1 MLKKREGRN
10 HALVR
15 VNKCEKGGERFAEKK
30 SISIILLLKFE
41 KPKYLN
47 IFTDI

>member
-15 VNKCEKGGERFAEKK
+15 VNECEKGGERFAKN
-30 SISIILLLKFE
+30 L
-41 KPKYLN
+41 
-47 IFTDI
+47 

>member
-15 VNKCEKGGERFAEKK
+15 VNKCEKGGERFAKN
-30 SISIILLLKFE
+30 L
-41 KPKYLN
+41 
-47 IFTDI
+47 

>member
-15 VNKCEKGGERFAEKK
+15 VNECEKGGERFAEK
-30 SISIILLLKFE
+30 IYRHNL
-41 KPKYLN
+41 
-47 IFTDI
+47 FT